1 MTAQCATN
9 FADMSFYP
17 HYTPPREARSYR
29 DPRED
34 YSYGYFYP
42 NTTGGTNGSYPQTS
56 TTPFGTLGD
65 LCSAFTTTELPNSLS
80 AGTSPMPSPG
90 FLQPV
95 QGYGSTFGSL
105 SPASRG
111 HESPGS
117 DTRHQHSDEDS
128 IAHSAPRKRGRPRL
142 DRTLSASAD
151 VSHTRRRSTCLPHK
165 QVERKYR
172 EGLNMEFERL
182 RRAVPTLPQSVDANV
197 MGAAKPSKGMVLA
210 AAIDYINRIERER
223 DAALDEVERLG
234 GNSRMSKLE
243 RSR

>member
-17 HYTPPREARSYR
+17 HYTTPSEARSYQ
-29 DPRED
+29 DPRDD

-42 NTTGGTNGSYPQTS
+42 NTTVGVNGSYSQIS
-56 TTPFGTLGD
+56 TTPFGSLGD
-65 LCSAFTTTELPNSLS
+65 LCNAFTTTELSNSLS
-80 AGTSPMPSPG
+80 AGTSPLPSPG
-90 FLQPV
+90 YLQPV
-95 QGYGSTFGSL
+95 QGYSPTFGSL

-111 HESPGS
+111 HGSPSS
-117 DTRHQHSDEDS
+117 DIRHQHSDDDS
-128 IAHSAPRKRGRPRL
+128 IVHSAPRKRGRPRL
-142 DRTLSASAD
+142 NRTPSASTD